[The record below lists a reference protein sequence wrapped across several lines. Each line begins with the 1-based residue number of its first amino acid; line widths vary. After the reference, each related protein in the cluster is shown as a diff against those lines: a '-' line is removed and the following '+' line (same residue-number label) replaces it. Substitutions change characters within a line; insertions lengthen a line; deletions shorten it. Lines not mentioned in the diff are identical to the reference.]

1 MNQNRPIR
9 FFAVEKLTFIYV
21 LITSL
26 IVVILHPDLQVLNVL
41 LKARLFVVLI
51 IVALTLL
58 NSIKNW
64 WIIRFSRYA
73 FVGVLLVYW
82 YPETFDINRLMPNY
96 DYLLAG
102 LEQTIF
108 SFQPA
113 QLFSKLYPQ
122 RWFSE
127 ILNMGYLS
135 YYPLIIG
142 TCIYFFFLSRR
153 IFEKFFFIVLFSF
166 FCYYL
171 IYILFP
177 TAGPQYYYQAI
188 SVDNLNSGIFP
199 NIGYYFDKHQALL
212 ITGKNSGFFSQM
224 VQNSQQ
230 IGERPTA
237 AFPSSHVGIST
248 LIILLIVKNRQY
260 ILLTI
265 LFPLY
270 LALVTSTVYIQ
281 AHYVIDVIMGFA
293 TAFMFYFLASYVFRL
308 FTRRYV
314 GIPELTAIFAKR
326 AVKVP
331 DTKI

>member
-1 MNQNRPIR
+1 MIQQRSMR

-26 IVVILHPDLQVLNVL
+26 IVLILNPNLQVMNVL
-41 LKARLFVVLI
+41 LRARLLVVLI
-51 IVALTLL
+51 IILLTFF

-64 WIIRFSRYA
+64 WMIRFSRYA
-73 FVGVLLVYW
+73 FVGMLLVYW

-108 SFQPA
+108 GFQPA
-113 QLFSKLYPQ
+113 QVFNQLYPQ

-127 ILNMGYLS
+127 ILNMGYLA

-188 SVDNLNSGIFP
+188 GLDQVNSGVFP
-199 NIGYYFDKHQALL
+199 KIGFYFDKHQALSS
-212 ITGKNSGFFSQM
+212 IGNNSGFFSQM
-224 VQNSQQ
+224 VQNTQQ
-230 IGERPTA
+230 VGERPTA

-248 LIILLIVKNRQY
+248 LIMILIVKNRQR
-260 ILLTI
+260 ILLSI
-265 LFPLY
+265 LFPIY
-270 LALVTSTVYIQ
+270 LALVTATVYIQ
-281 AHYVIDVIMGFA
+281 AHYVIDVIAGFT
-293 TAFMFYFLASYVFRL
+293 TAFVFYFLGILVYKV
-308 FTRRYV
+308 FTRGFY
-314 GIPELTAIFAKR
+314 GLPELTAVVNRKP
-326 AVKVP
+326 VKVRNL
-331 DTKI
+331 

>member
-1 MNQNRPIR
+1 MIQYRSMR

-21 LITSL
+21 VITTLI
-26 IVVILHPDLQVLNVL
+26 IVILQPDLPVMNVL
-41 LKARLFVVLI
+41 LRARLLVILV
-51 IVALTLL
+51 IVMLTFF
-58 NSIKNW
+58 NSIRNW
-64 WIIRFSRYA
+64 WLIRFSRYA
-73 FVGVLLVYW
+73 FIGLLLVYW

-96 DYLLAG
+96 DHLLAT

-113 QLFSKLYPQ
+113 QVFSQLYPQ

-135 YYPLIIG
+135 YYPLIIC

-153 IFEKFFFIVLFSF
+153 IFEKFFFILLFSF

-188 SVDNLNSGIFP
+188 GVDSVSSGIFP

-212 ITGKNSGFFSQM
+212 VSGKNSGIFSQL
-224 VQNSQQ
+224 VQGSQQ
-230 IGERPTA
+230 VGERPTA

-248 LIILLIVKNRQY
+248 LIVFLIIKYRQY

-281 AHYVIDVIMGFA
+281 AHYVIDVMMGFT
-293 TAFMFYFLASYVFRL
+293 TAFLFYFLASYVFKL

-314 GIPELTAIFAKR
+314 GMPELSAIFIKKQ
-326 AVKVP
+326 VKIP
-331 DTKI
+331 NQ

>member
-1 MNQNRPIR
+1 MIQQRSMR

-26 IVVILHPDLQVLNVL
+26 IVLILNPNLQVMNVL
-41 LKARLFVVLI
+41 LRARLLVVLI
-51 IVALTLL
+51 IILLTFF

-64 WIIRFSRYA
+64 WMIRFSRYA
-73 FVGVLLVYW
+73 FVGMLLVYW
-82 YPETFDINRLMPNY
+82 YPETFDINRLMSNY

-108 SFQPA
+108 GFQPA
-113 QLFSKLYPQ
+113 QVFNQLYPQ

-127 ILNMGYLS
+127 ILNMGYLA

-153 IFEKFFFIVLFSF
+153 IFEKLFFIVLFSF

-177 TAGPQYYYQAI
+177 TAGPQYYFQAI
-188 SVDNLNSGIFP
+188 GVDSVNSGIFP
-199 NIGYYFDKHQALL
+199 NIGFYFDKHQALL
-212 ITGKNSGFFSQM
+212 MSGKNTGFFSQM

-248 LIILLIVKNRQY
+248 LIIFLIIKYRQY

-270 LALVTSTVYIQ
+270 LFLVTSTVYIQ
-281 AHYVIDVIMGFA
+281 AHYVIDIIMGFA
-293 TAFMFYFLASYVFRL
+293 TAFMFYFLASYVFKL
-308 FTRRYV
+308 FTRKYV
-314 GIPELTAIFAKR
+314 GIPELTAIFIKKP
-326 AVKVP
+326 VKMP
-331 DTKI
+331 HP